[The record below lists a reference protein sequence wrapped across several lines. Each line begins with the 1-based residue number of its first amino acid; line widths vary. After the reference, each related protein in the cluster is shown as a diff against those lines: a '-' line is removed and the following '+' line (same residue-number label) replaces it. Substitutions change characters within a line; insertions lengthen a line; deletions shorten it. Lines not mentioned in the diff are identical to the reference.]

1 MSSCFLVAMRDDSID
16 GIYETL
22 KTCAQISKTAG
33 GIGLHIHNIR
43 AKGSYIAGTNG
54 YSNGIVPMLRAFD
67 ATARYVDQGG
77 NKRPG
82 AFAIYLEPWH
92 ADVFDFLDLRKNHG
106 KEEVRA
112 RDLFYALWIPD
123 LFMKR
128 VEEDGDWTLMCPAE
142 CPGLADVHSEKFE
155 QLYEGYEKAGKGRK
169 TIKAQKLWFAILEA
183 QTETGTPYMLYKDA
197 ANSKSNQQHLGTIK
211 SSNLCTEII
220 EYSAPDEVAVCNLA
234 SLALPAFVD
243 MERRVYDFTKLHEI
257 TKVVTKNLDTVSPP
271 SNQLI
276 CANDQVINRNYY
288 PVPEARNS
296 NMRHRPVGL
305 GVQGLADAFMALR
318 MPFDSP
324 QARELNIQIFE
335 TIYHAAL
342 EASCELAE
350 EQGTYSS
357 YEGSPIS
364 QGKLQFDMWGRV
376 PTDLWNW
383 TDLRAKIAQ
392 HGVRNSLLVAP
403 MPTASTS
410 QILGWNEWYVPLL
423 SPRPR

>member
-54 YSNGIVPMLRAFD
+54 YSNGIVPMLRAYD

-128 VEEDGDWTLMCPAE
+128 VEQDGDWTLMCPAE
-142 CPGLADVHSEKFE
+142 CPGLADVHSDKFVE
-155 QLYEGYEKAGKGRK
+155 LYEGYERAGKGRK

-183 QTETGTPYMLYKDA
+183 QTETGGPFMLYKDA

-243 MERRVYDFTKLHEI
+243 MERRVYDFKKLHEI
-257 TKVVTKNLDTVSPP
+257 TKVVTKNLD
-271 SNQLI
+271 
-276 CANDQVINRNYY
+276 QVITRNYY
-288 PVPEARNS
+288 PVKEARNS

-324 QARELNIQIFE
+324 AARELNIQIFE

-342 EASCELAE
+342 EASCEMAE
-350 EQGTYSS
+350 ADGKYES

-364 QGKLQFDMWGRV
+364 QGKLQFDLWGRV
-376 PTDLWNW
+376 PTDLWDW
-383 TDLRAKIAQ
+383 TTLRANIQQ

-410 QILGWNEWYVPLL
+410 QILGWNEW
-423 SPRPR
+423 